1 MSRPAPTVPTVTE
14 EPESLL
20 AGDIRPVERM
30 QRAMRRPSERFR
42 RERRQVKREKLAV
55 RLANVAAHLVTWLPA
70 PLRATIANQIA
81 AIWIRSTP
89 HYRDNVMANIGQVL
103 GPGVSHAELK
113 ELAKGVFRISAHNFA
128 EMLRMRIAPSRKV
141 LDEVPSVPEDL
152 DLFWEARATGQG
164 IVVVTAHIGA
174 FDLVGLS
181 IGASGVPLTVMT
193 GRTTSRMLF
202 DAVSWLRQGHGVR
215 VVEPTPA
222 GVKEVIKALRRGEVA
237 GFVCDYDFFRNG
249 VPVTL
254 FGKETT
260 LPPGAI
266 RIARDTGSIVVP
278 MFAYRERGKH
288 RLRVLQPFEVPRTPD
303 VDRDVAGG
311 MAVLVG
317 RLEQGIGA
325 TPEQWVLFQQAW
337 PSAADAPIPD
347 SLAAAPLASNS
358 NPRRRDAVLAGE
370 SAE

>member
-1 MSRPAPTVPTVTE
+1 
-14 EPESLL
+14 
-20 AGDIRPVERM
+20 M
-30 QRAMRRPSERFR
+30 QRAIRRPSERFR
-42 RERRQVKREKLAV
+42 REHRQVKREKLAV
-55 RLANVAAHLVTWLPA
+55 RLANGAAHLAAAMPGPVRNAL
-70 PLRATIANQIA
+70 ANLFGM
-81 AIWIRSTP
+81 IWVRSTP

-103 GPGVSHAELK
+103 GPQATQADLE
-113 ELAKGVFRISAHNFA
+113 EIAKQVFRLSANNFA
-128 EMLRMRIAPSRKV
+128 EMLRMRVESSASV
-141 LDEVPSVPEDL
+141 VSEVPADPADL
-152 DLFWEARATGQG
+152 DIFWEARATGKG
-164 IVVVTAHIGA
+164 VIVVTAHVGA

-237 GFVCDYDFFRNG
+237 GFVSDYDFFQNG

-278 MFAYRERGKH
+278 MFAYRQDGRH
-288 RLRVLQPFEVPRTPD
+288 RLRVTESFTVPRTHD
-303 VDRDVAGG
+303 VDADVMKG
-311 MAVLVG
+311 MAVLVN
-317 RLEQGIGA
+317 RLEKGIGT
-325 TPEQWVLFQQAW
+325 TPDQWVLFQRAW
-337 PSAADAPIPD
+337 PSAPDAQSP
-347 SLAAAPLASNS
+347 AAQGDEDPAPEA
-358 NPRRRDAVLAGE
+358 
-370 SAE
+370 